1 MKAFG
6 DGNLACGIFVDLQKA
21 FDTMDHSILLSKLCH
36 YRIHGLV
43 YQLFESYLANC
54 KQFVSMALN
63 QVLQVLHVLQG
74 SVLGLLLFI
83 YTLMIYM

>member
-43 YQLFESYLANC
+43 YQLFESYLAS
-54 KQFVSMALN
+54 FE
-63 QVLQVLHVLQG
+63 LHVLQG